1 MSQKPFAI
9 FDLDGTLLN
18 TASSIC
24 DTLITTL
31 EEMNLPILGRA
42 QIEETIG
49 LPLES
54 ILAPLQLSPELQGIV
69 VKRFRELLRLS
80 IKKNIDVY
88 PFAWEFVKKLEEE
101 AFRLGIATSKPTL
114 LAKESISH
122 STLNQFNFLVLG
134 SDGLKP
140 KPDPEVIH
148 KIISLQ
154 ADVSSAVMFGDRQ
167 EDMKAACAAGIQ
179 SVGIAQGA
187 HSEVH
192 LRNAGAK
199 LVFQNFSEAIT
210 DFEKILELFFPKRHV
225 P

>member
-1 MSQKPFAI
+1 
-9 FDLDGTLLN
+9 
-18 TASSIC
+18 
-24 DTLITTL
+24 
-31 EEMNLPILGRA
+31 MNLPILGRA

>member
-199 LVFQNFSEAIT
+199 LVYQNFSEAIT